1 MKTSILRY
9 FSYVTVVGLIAS
21 ACSTQKD
28 KFVNRKFHSVTTK
41 YNVLYNGN
49 LALDAGLEELKV
61 TYNDNFWDI
70 LPIERMQITEPVFGQ
85 DSVPRNANFK
95 RAEDKAIKAVEKHS
109 MNIGGSEKNPQMDE
123 VYLLLGKSRYYDQR
137 FIPALEAF
145 NFILHKYPDSDRINE
160 LKIWKEK
167 VNIRLD
173 NNNVAIQNLSK
184 LLKEIKFKDQVTA
197 DANAILAQ
205 AYLNEKQHDS
215 AIACLKRAKEY
226 TEIKE
231 EKARYTF
238 ILGQLLM
245 LQNQNEDAYASFQEV
260 IDMNRRSPRQYVIQ
274 AQVNQAKL
282 SLADLDSVTFT
293 KKFNKLLKDRENRPY
308 LDVLNHQV
316 ALYYDKKNNKKEAI
330 KYYNLSLKNKSKD
343 AYMVASNYRNL
354 GELYFYSAKY
364 TLAGK
369 YYDSTLVNLDN
380 RTREHRSIKRKREN
394 LEDVIKYEAI
404 AVNHDSILNLVR
416 MNDTQR
422 KDFFTAYIEKLKEQE
437 KNERLLAEKIVDNP
451 VVDAQPEGRPSKRD
465 VLSEVSDEEVFSKSK
480 VSRSQT
486 QNMPSSPGMPP
497 STSPVAS
504 NFYFYNQS
512 AVNQG
517 KSEFRKKWGSR
528 PLRDYWRLANYQE
541 GATISTEE
549 GSEGEE
555 GGIAAKDKN
564 FVEPRFTTEFYINQI
579 PTDQAEIDNLQKER
593 NFAYYQLGI
602 IYKDKFS
609 EYQMAQEKLEGL
621 LASNPEERLIL
632 PSMYNLYK
640 IYETLGISDKM
651 ASMKSAIMAKY
662 PDSRY
667 AQIINNPSSINAL
680 TGTPDQ
686 VYKSM
691 YELFEDAK
699 YKELL
704 TEIEPLIEQYSG
716 EDIISKLELLKAN
729 AIGNLRGLNAYK
741 EALNYVALTYPNSIE
756 GKEAESLLS
765 TNISKLDKMKFGN
778 PSESFKIIHK
788 TSPNTDLKELYA
800 QLDKF
805 LKDRPQEKFK
815 ITFDGYTETEN
826 FVTIH
831 HIESLQKA
839 KDIIVILEEYKDYKI
854 KETFIPISSED
865 YKVVQIKKNFEEYL
879 RTIQTTP

>member
-1 MKTSILRY
+1 MKTSIFRY
-9 FSYVTVVGLIAS
+9 FSCVTIVGFLAA
-21 ACSTQKD
+21 ACSTEKD
-28 KFVNRKFHSVTTK
+28 RFVNRKFHSVTTK

-49 LALDAGLEELKV
+49 LALDAGLEELKY
-61 TYNDNFWDI
+61 TYDDNFWDI

-85 DSVPRNANFK
+85 DSVPRNANFR
-95 RAEDKAIKAVEKHS
+95 RAEEKAVKAIEKHS

-123 VYLLLGKSRYYDQR
+123 AYLLLGKSRYYDQR

-167 VNIRLD
+167 VNIRLE
-173 NNNVAIQNLSK
+173 NNSVAIQNLSK
-184 LLKEIKFKDQVTA
+184 LLKEIEFKDQITA

-205 AYLNEKQHDS
+205 AYVNEKQHDS
-215 AIACLKRAKEY
+215 AISCLRRAKEF
-226 TEIKE
+226 TQSKE

-245 LQNQNEDAYASFQEV
+245 LQNQNEEAYAAFQEV
-260 IDMNRRSPRQYVIQ
+260 IDMNRRSPRQYVVQ

-282 SLADLDSVTFT
+282 SWADLDSVTFT

-343 AYMVASNYRNL
+343 VYMVASNYRNL

-380 RTREHRSIKRKREN
+380 RTREYRSIKRKREN

-416 MNDTQR
+416 MNDQQR
-422 KDFFTAYIEKLKEQE
+422 KDFFAAYIEKLKEQE
-437 KNERLLAEKIVDNP
+437 KKERLLAEQIENNP
-451 VVDAQPEGRPSKRD
+451 VVESQPTERVSKRD
-465 VLSEVSDEEVFSKSK
+465 VLAGVSDEEVFNNSAKT
-480 VSRSQT
+480 SRSKPAIP
-486 QNMPSSPGMPP
+486 NSPGMPP
-497 STSPVAS
+497 STSPASS
-504 NFYFYNQS
+504 NFYFYNQT

-528 PLRDYWRLANYQE
+528 ALKDYWRLANYQE
-541 GATISTEE
+541 GAPTSTEE
-549 GSEGEE
+549 GEETEE
-555 GGIAAKDKN
+555 GGMATRDKN
-564 FVEPRFTTEFYINQI
+564 FVEPRFTVDFYLNQI
-579 PTDQAEIDNLQKER
+579 PTDQAVIDNLQKER

-609 EYQMAQEKLEGL
+609 EYKMAQEKLEGL

-640 IYETLGISDKM
+640 IYESLGLSDKM
-651 ASMKSAIMAKY
+651 ATMKVAIMAQY

-667 AQIINNPSSINAL
+667 AQIINNPSSINEL

-686 VYKSM
+686 VYKNM
-691 YELFEDAK
+691 YTLFEEAK

-704 TEIEPLIEQYSG
+704 VEIEPLIEQYSG

-729 AIGNLRGLNAYK
+729 VIGNLRGLNAYK

-756 GKEAESLLS
+756 GKEAENLLS
-765 TNISKLDKMKFGN
+765 TAIPKLDKMKFGN
-778 PSESFKIIHK
+778 PSESYKIIHK
-788 TSPNTDLKELYA
+788 TSQDADLKELYA

-815 ITFDGYTETEN
+815 ISFDGYTETEN
-826 FVTIH
+826 FVAIH
-831 HIESLQKA
+831 NIESLQKA

-854 KETFIPISSED
+854 KENFVPISSED

-879 RTIQTTP
+879 TTIQTTP